1 MSTACPK
8 CGSRY
13 LRPSRTR
20 NFSEQ
25 IGLLRL
31 ETPLRCLDCKERFFA
46 PTIVWSDLR
55 FAKCPVCRRMDLNGW
70 TGKTYTH
77 PPFWVGLKVRLGARK
92 WRCEYCRL
100 NFASFRKRKE
110 VFTFKR
116 WKNLLPQAETH
127 DPETPTPAVEN
138 RPSKPPEPAVHSVA
152 VPDSARKAALEKLVG
167 TKKKAAGA

>member
-31 ETPLRCLDCKERFFA
+31 ETPLRCLHCKERFFA
-46 PTIVWSDLR
+46 PTIVWSDLF

-77 PPFWVGLKVRLGARK
+77 PPFWVALKVSLGARK

-116 WKNLLPQAETH
+116 WKKLGLQAETH
-127 DPETPTPAVEN
+127 DPETQTPAIKQ
-138 RPSKPPEPAVHSVA
+138 RPPQPPEPTAS
-152 VPDSARKAALEKLVG
+152 KAAS
-167 TKKKAAGA
+167 A